1 MRTNPPL
8 TIEVAQ
14 LPGGSG
20 PSEDRVFVTPNAV
33 IVLDGATQVR
43 KLERD
48 GGWIAQQL
56 GQRLADGLTRAPDA
70 PLVDL
75 LEESLIDLVEEYQL
89 RPGESPS
96 TTVNIVRCTEEA
108 VDVLVLCD
116 SPVAL
121 LTAGDQL
128 EVVRDDRL
136 RDVLQAIERPL
147 GRRDM
152 SDPAWQAAVD
162 KLEAQRNVPG
172 GFWAASASPQA
183 ARQAMVI
190 SRPIDRVAAA
200 LSMTDGVAVGIDEYR
215 TPASWSD
222 AFSLASNS
230 GPGALLWAVQASELL
245 DRDCTRW
252 PRTKP
257 HDDKALAL
265 LRLA

>member
-1 MRTNPPL
+1 MRPAPPL

-14 LPGGSG
+14 LPGGTG

-56 GQRLADGLTRAPDA
+56 GQRLADGLTRVPDA

-75 LEESLIDLVEEYQL
+75 LERSLIDLVAEYQL

-96 TTVNIVRCTEEA
+96 TTVNIVRCTDETI
-108 VDVLVLCD
+108 DVLVLCD

-121 LTAGDQL
+121 LGADDQV
-128 EVVRDDRL
+128 EVIRDDRL
-136 RDVLQAIERPL
+136 RDVLQAIERPP
-147 GRRDM
+147 GRRNM
-152 SDPAWQAAVD
+152 TDPAWQVAVD
-162 KLEAQRNVPG
+162 QLEAQRNVPG

-183 ARQAMVI
+183 ARQAKVV
-190 SRPIDRVAAA
+190 SRPIDRVAAT
-200 LSMTDGVAVGIDEYR
+200 LSMTDGVAVGMDEYR
-215 TPASWSD
+215 TPTSWTD
-222 AFSLASNS
+222 AVSLALSD
-230 GPGALLWAVQASELL
+230 GPESLLQTVHATELL
-245 DRDCTRW
+245 DRDCIKW

-265 LRLA
+265 VRLA

>member
-1 MRTNPPL
+1 MRSTPPL
-8 TIEVAQ
+8 TIEIAQ
-14 LPGGSG
+14 LPGGNG
-20 PSEDRVFVTPNAV
+20 PSEDRIFVTPNAV
-33 IVLDGATQVR
+33 IVLDGATQVH

-56 GQRLADGLTRAPDA
+56 GQRLADGLTRAPEV

-75 LEESLIDLVEEYQL
+75 LEESLTDLVAEYQL

-96 TTVNIVRCTEEA
+96 TTVNIVRCTEDT

-121 LTAGDQL
+121 LGVDDQL

-136 RDVLQAIERPL
+136 RDILQTIERPP

-162 KLEAQRNVPG
+162 RLEAQRNVPG
-172 GFWAASASPQA
+172 GFWAASATPQA
-183 ARQAMVI
+183 ARQARVV
-190 SRPIDRVAAA
+190 SRPIHRVAAT
-200 LSMTDGVAVGIDEYR
+200 LSMTDGVAVGMDEYR
-215 TPASWSD
+215 TPATWSE
-222 AFSLASNS
+222 AVSQAMNG
-230 GPGALLWAVQASELL
+230 GPQALLRAVHATELL

-252 PRTKP
+252 PRTKL

-265 LRLA
+265 LRRG